1 MAINRRALMG
11 DMGQRPGIINA
22 RGVRSITRKDSIALT
37 KSLQSINNNLVS
49 INKLLQ
55 KNALDQSKKQE
66 EGVRK
71 KRIEEES
78 LRREK
83 KESGLEKR
91 YGKSLLTGVGG
102 ALGKLKDTL
111 VNTSKGILSKIFDIA
126 KPFITFFTLG
136 FVGWFSGKVVK
147 WFEDNKEDRKK
158 KIKSFIPKILSALT
172 VAGGVLLA
180 IQFGIPVIMGLIGT
194 IVGMIPVVVGALLN
208 PATWVGL
215 LAAGTAILGIEAAGN
230 IAEFFDR
237 GQRIQKR
244 IRTLSG
250 AKETTAESLGLQ
262 VEELDFGRG
271 SDKFYKIGDKYYRKE
286 NIDQIISG
294 TRQEG
299 TLAYFKEKGGRA
311 SVAGTEEFTSEN
323 LRRGKALAGAS
334 KEFIE
339 QGIKQQLAA
348 AGKAFGEKLYN
359 YDKMKLDIKQKEDRI
374 AAGGLTADQEKTLRK
389 EIKDIKEK
397 NIPPILEEMEK
408 RSQEYQ
414 RIYKTLSAS
423 SKKQLADVGVTG
435 ASLMTGDNILTQTE
449 TMYQAGRAGNK
460 IRSSIMNVADPYLQQ
475 ATSVLTNM
483 KFDIGAKIDSLFDGG
498 SKVDVNLNVKQTL
511 PPGIGDDDPTEIPVP
526 SAISPYDLT
535 SPWIQFAPKIYGIA
549 AVGI

>member
-1 MAINRRALMG
+1 MAINRRAFMG
-11 DMGQRPGIINA
+11 GSGQRPGTINA

-37 KSLQSINNNLVS
+37 KSLQSINNNLAS

-71 KRIEEES
+71 KKREEES
-78 LRREK
+78 LRRER

-111 VNTSKGILSKIFDIA
+111 VSTSKSILSKILDVA

-136 FVGWFSGKVVK
+136 FVGWFSGKVAK
-147 WFEDNKEDRKK
+147 WFEDNKEDRKR

-208 PATWVGL
+208 PVTWVGL
-215 LAAGTAILGIEAAGN
+215 LGAGLGILAIEIGGN
-230 IAEFFDR
+230 TAELLDR

-250 AKETTAESLGLQ
+250 AKETTAETLGLQ
-262 VEELDFGRG
+262 VEKLDFGRG
-271 SDKFYKIGDKYYRKE
+271 TDKFYKIGGKYYRKE

-299 TLAYFKEKGGRA
+299 KLTYFKEKGGKA
-311 SVAGTEEFTSEN
+311 VVAGTEDFTAEN

-348 AGKAFGEKLYN
+348 AGKSFGAKLYE
-359 YDKMKLDIKQKEDRI
+359 YDQKKLAIKAKEDRI
-374 AAGGLTADQEKTLRK
+374 AAGGLTANQEKTLRD
-389 EIKDIKEK
+389 EIKTIKQ
-397 NIPPILEEMEK
+397 NDIPPILEEMEK
-408 RSQEYQ
+408 RSKEYE
-414 RIYKTLSAS
+414 RIFKTLSAS

-435 ASLMTGDNILTQTE
+435 TSLMAGDNILTEPE
-449 TMYQAGRAGNK
+449 TVYQGRRAGDK
-460 IRSSIMNVADPYLQQ
+460 IRSTIMNVADPYLQQ
-475 ATSVLTNM
+475 ATSLVTNM
-483 KFDIGAKIDSLFDGG
+483 KFDIASKIDSLIDGG
-498 SKVDVNLNVKQTL
+498 SKVDVNVNVRQTL
-511 PPGIGDDDPTEIPVP
+511 PTDIYDDPAEIPVP
-526 SAISPYDLT
+526 SAISPYDMT
-535 SPWIQFAPKIYGIA
+535 NPWLQYAAKVYGMA